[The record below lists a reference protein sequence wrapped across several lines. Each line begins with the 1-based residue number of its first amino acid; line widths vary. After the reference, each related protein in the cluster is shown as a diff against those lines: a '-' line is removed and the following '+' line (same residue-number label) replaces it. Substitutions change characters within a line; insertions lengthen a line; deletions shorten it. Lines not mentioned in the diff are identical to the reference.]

1 MLDDLR
7 ISVRSLARLKE
18 LLYTRSNINMNIY
31 KDVYVKRRLRVRMR
45 AKNCTDVDE
54 YLDLAE
60 RDKDEYK
67 RLLNALTVNVTRFFR
82 NKETFDNIRR
92 IVVPEIVQNREHR
105 GDTKIN
111 ILSVGC
117 STGEEPYSVAI
128 CFLEY
133 FKKINGRFDLRIIG
147 TDVDKR
153 ALFYAIKGIYPPE
166 RMSGMSSNLIEDYFV
181 KVDAGYQVTPEL
193 KKSVLFIKKD
203 VLKQRV
209 HRRFDLILARN
220 ILIYFSRRYQEMLE
234 TGFHRQLV
242 DGGYLILGR
251 TESLVGRGRHLFRTV
266 SIPDRIYQ
274 KV

>member
-1 MLDDLR
+1 
-7 ISVRSLARLKE
+7 
-18 LLYTRSNINMNIY
+18 MNIY

-45 AKNCTDVDE
+45 ANNCTDVEE

-60 RDKDEYK
+60 KSTDEYK
-67 RLLNALTVNVTRFFR
+67 RLLNTLTVNVTRFFR
-82 NKETFDNIRR
+82 NKETFDKIKKS
-92 IVVPEIVQNREHR
+92 VVPQVVQNRKGR
-105 GDTKIN
+105 GEKKIN
-111 ILSVGC
+111 VLSVGC

-128 CFLEY
+128 CFLEHL
-133 FKKINGRFDLRIIG
+133 KEIGETFDLRIIG

-153 ALFYAIKGIYPPE
+153 ALFFAIKGIYPPE
-166 RMSGMSSNLIEDYFV
+166 RMAGMTPNLIDVYFE
-181 KVDAGYQVTPEL
+181 KIDRGYQVNPKL

-203 VLKQRV
+203 VLTQRV
-209 HRRFDLILARN
+209 YRRFDLILARN

-251 TESLVGRGRHLFRTV
+251 TESLVGRGRHLFEAV
-266 SIPDRIYQ
+266 SISDRIYR

>member
-1 MLDDLR
+1 M
-7 ISVRSLARLKE
+7 
-18 LLYTRSNINMNIY
+18 
-31 KDVYVKRRLRVRMR
+31 KRRLRVRMR
-45 AKNCTDVDE
+45 ANNCANVEE

-60 RDKDEYK
+60 RDADEYK
-67 RLLNALTVNVTRFFR
+67 RLLNTLTINVTRFFR
-82 NKETFDNIRR
+82 NRETFDKIRR
-92 IVVPEIVQNREHR
+92 TVVPEIVKNREQR
-105 GDTKIN
+105 GDKRIN
-111 ILSVGC
+111 VLSVGC
-117 STGEEPYSVAI
+117 STGEEPYSIAI

-133 FKKINGRFDLRIIG
+133 FKELYGTFDLRIIG

-153 ALFYAIKGIYPPE
+153 ALFYAIKGLYPPE
-166 RMSGMSSNLIEDYFV
+166 RMAGMSSNLIDVYFK
-181 KVDAGYQVTPEL
+181 KVDNGYQVTPEL

-209 HRRFDLILARN
+209 YRRFDLILARN

-242 DGGYLILGR
+242 DGGFLILGR
-251 TESLVGRGRHLFRTV
+251 TESLVGRGRHLFRAV